1 MPHSPACIWKEK
13 RSSYQLTHFDGERP
27 SCTHCN
33 QSNNLCIPWNLSFG
47 GAQPASAVATAC
59 KSTVLKWSC
68 GRTGAERWG
77 SLEATENCA
86 TRTMCMCT
94 WLDDRCSMLQPAI
107 VMCVGNWQWFQC
119 MGGGLVSSIIAIDS
133 ILQHLNTGGIWYGVV
148 GIVPQWVANLAPSA
162 TNHGLIRRT
171 KHGICLLA
179 GFGRAWWWTRG
190 HSINRS
196 ATKFGRLLPS

>member
-1 MPHSPACIWKEK
+1 MASDHHAPIATIPTIYAFREIWASGELSLLLQWQLHANL
-13 RSSYQLTHFDGERP
+13 RCSSGPVVGQAPNVEGL
-27 SCTHCN
+27 
-33 QSNNLCIPWNLSFG
+33 
-47 GAQPASAVATAC
+47 
-59 KSTVLKWSC
+59 
-68 GRTGAERWG
+68 WG

-148 GIVPQWVANLAPSA
+148 GIVPQWVTNLAPSA

>member
-33 QSNNLCIPWNLSFG
+33 HSNSLCIPWNLSFRG
-47 GAQPASAVATAC
+47 SSACFCSSNCMQIYGAQV
-59 KSTVLKWSC
+59 VLWSDRR
-68 GRTGAERWG
+68 RTLRVFG
-77 SLEATENCA
+77 SNRELRDSNHVYVH
-86 TRTMCMCT
+86 
-94 WLDDRCSMLQPAI
+94 LIGCSMQLLQPAI

-119 MGGGLVSSIIAIDS
+119 MGGGLASSIIAMES

-148 GIVPQWVANLAPSA
+148 GSVPQRVANLAPSA

-190 HSINRS
+190 HSRYRS
-196 ATKFGRLLPS
+196 ATKFGSLLPS